1 MYICIYVHVELIMEK
16 SKFAYIKDCHLHLL
30 TDYYN

>member
-1 MYICIYVHVELIMEK
+1 MEK